1 MRVQVTNPVIERVS
15 STLFNVSN
23 INLVKKKYPKLRNK
37 SKPCTFAL
45 QYGGTEKT
53 LVKNVGFNIHEA
65 KSLVSNYNTSYH
77 VSKQYAA
84 DKLARAAKQGYL
96 DVAFGVRVRTPLL
109 YKFGISL
116 SLSQAEGRS
125 VCNAVSQSYGL
136 LNTRSG
142 TAFLKRVREEGMP
155 VYPCAQIHDAQYF
168 LAPADPELI
177 LWVNKHLTDE
187 MRWQDLD
194 EIRHPEVGL
203 SGELDVFRFSWA
215 RGHTLKNNA
224 SLADVQKVLQPT
236 TGDP

>member
-1 MRVQVTNPVIERVS
+1 MRVQVINPVIERVS

-23 INLVKKKYPKLRNK
+23 INLVKKKYPKLRDK

-53 LVKNVGFNIHEA
+53 LVKNVGFSIHEA
-65 KSLVSNYNTSYH
+65 RSLVSNYNTSYH

-84 DKLARAAKQGYL
+84 NKLTRAAKQGYL

-136 LNTRSG
+136 LNTRAG

-168 LAPADPELI
+168 LAPRKAEI
-177 LWVNKHLTDE
+177 IHWVNTHLIQE
-187 MRWQDLD
+187 MKWQDLD

-203 SGELDVFRFSWA
+203 GGELDVFRFSWA
-215 RGHTLKNNA
+215 TGHTIPNNA
-224 SLADVQKVLQPT
+224 SLLEVEKVLLP
-236 TGDP
+236 